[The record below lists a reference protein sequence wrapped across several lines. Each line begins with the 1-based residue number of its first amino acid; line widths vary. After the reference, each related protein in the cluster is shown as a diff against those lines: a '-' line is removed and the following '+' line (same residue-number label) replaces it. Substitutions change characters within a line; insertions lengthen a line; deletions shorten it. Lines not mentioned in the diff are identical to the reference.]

1 MAFADYTLRDEEDSL
16 QQFGDYLAN
25 ERANPPANLRES
37 IQANLGPAYSAPI
50 QPQGGVLLPAV
61 QGTPPPEPSSWQRV
75 FQNFDQG
82 FTREFNRAMGY
93 NQVRQPK
100 TLGERIQER
109 VLMEQALNQGP
120 RAETTAEARAYDA
133 YKEATQR
140 AQALQDQEAARN
152 YGVSLKRDVL
162 PAENPEEAELR
173 RLRLQEEQ
181 AKAGYRTRL
190 QAMGEGGLGASFTPS
205 PVPKVEP
212 AQSHELEIDA
222 SDFEPIAKKYGV
234 SMDQAAGLVTEV
246 LNKQKSRTEPGSSQ
260 PLPKALP
267 VEPLTEMKLT
277 PQGWEEQPSAYGA
290 AQRKAQETRATL
302 GVRQEFK
309 TQEEAQVIEAEK
321 RATLAALGDL
331 ATSLDTIATAEPGV
345 VNRALQYGSNKVKAT
360 MGYATQGTYEQQ
372 AAALVPRLRKV
383 LGEKNAVM
391 SDQDAARI
399 QSIIPGFSTTRESA
413 RKLMQLFTDIVVAD
427 PIQQEG
433 KVRELYRFLN
443 YEPDEVKA
451 ERAKLKAMSPQ
462 QRQLYLDQLRRGA
475 Q

>member
-1 MAFADYTLRDEEDSL
+1 MVFADYTLRDEEDSL

-37 IQANLGPAYSAPI
+37 IQANLSPAYSAPI

-61 QGTPPPEPSSWQRV
+61 QGTPPPEPNFWAKS
-75 FQNFDQG
+75 FQNFDRG
-82 FTREFNRAMGY
+82 FTREFGRAMGY
-93 NQVRQPK
+93 TQGPK
-100 TLGERIQER
+100 SLGERIQER

-120 RAETTAEARAYDA
+120 RAQLTAEERAYQA

-140 AQALQDQEAARN
+140 AQQLQDQQAAQQHSI
-152 YGVSLKRDVL
+152 GLKRDVL
-162 PAENPEEAELR
+162 PAETPEEAELR
-173 RLRLQEEQ
+173 RLKLQEAQ
-181 AKAGYRTRL
+181 AKASYRTRL
-190 QAMGEGGLGASFTPS
+190 QEMGEGGLGSSFSPS
-205 PVPKVEP
+205 PSPAPKVEP
-212 AQSHELEIDA
+212 AQAQELAIDA
-222 SDFEPIAKKYGV
+222 ADFESIVKKYGI
-234 SMDQAAGLVTEV
+234 STEQAAGLVTEV
-246 LNKQKSRTEPGSSQ
+246 LNKQKPRPELAPPQ
-260 PLPKALP
+260 ALP
-267 VEPLTEMKLT
+267 VKPLTEMKLT

-290 AQRKAQETRATL
+290 AQRKAQEERATL

-345 VNRALQYGSNKVKAT
+345 ANRALQYGSNKIKAT
-360 MGYATQGTYEQQ
+360 MGYAIQGTYEQQ

-443 YEPDEVKA
+443 YEPDEVRA
-451 ERAKLKAMSPQ
+451 ERAKLKAMNPV